1 LTQVEQF
8 IAYATDVT
16 VCNANGTPQPNTT
29 VEVSASSVVQI
40 AANGSVY
47 SVGPHAPVHLRTNR
61 AGTIAIAQPTES
73 LGAATLS
80 FSLPLQE
87 PIAVRQFA
95 GVEHDLAV
103 VSRDKL
109 LDARDAS
116 GAFLLPDKYR
126 NRDTA
131 QALADNCHACMKLVR
146 STAVKLNAAELK
158 GGARKLGVG
167 AHSRDATERL
177 NRIVAPSEP
186 VHWLIE
192 FGEGTMTYR
201 ELTEEAA
208 RNELRNFVGGPLAL
222 LSELGD
228 LVTAVS
234 NGIAQV
240 TSALITAIDNEV
252 RAAITFVID
261 GVNYIIRSAITL
273 VEEVFDLVEVVF
285 ANVMVGF
292 EKTFEWLGF
301 VFNWDDILRTRS
313 VIAYAIEEFLAFLPA
328 AAAGIKTLVDGGIAN
343 LVAQIDPAFDG
354 LVERLGNGNLGDCFR
369 NNQQDDPV
377 FSSGIANNQILDATL
392 SSGST
397 ASIRVPAAIM
407 GAMSGPVDDVLKKIQ
422 DFTTSVGNIN
432 EFQRAREILQ
442 NLGGDL
448 DQILNGIAAAMLRI
462 VQGIIKFM
470 LQGAQAVVDGLLDLL
485 STLTAALL
493 LLLKAECDVPFVSAF
508 YQWLAKAPLTPLDLV
523 ALIAAIPTTAL
534 YKAVTKAAP
543 FPDQASVDLFKTSYT
558 RQVLLA
564 RSGLGPSR
572 DVVAVAR
579 DNPPSFTFQQF
590 LDLANVTC
598 TGTYGLLMT
607 YPDTAAATDGT
618 DGPAS
623 TAVKN
628 ASIIG
633 FAAELGAQAFSF
645 PWSSSTGP
653 PDCVSSNGVKKWLW
667 LHSVMGI
674 VLDGLFLYHDGTFP
688 ENNNTAFGP
697 VITFIWG
704 LGRAG
709 VYATGFTKLSIY
721 SKISYGV
728 EAAVPCLKIFRLPVL
743 ARPPVLAALA
753 LIDYVGYVTIAT
765 TTFLDSLPPTTEG
778 SVAVSRVVPGAV
790 PPQLGGCP

>member
-1 LTQVEQF
+1 
-8 IAYATDVT
+8 
-16 VCNANGTPQPNTT
+16 
-29 VEVSASSVVQI
+29 
-40 AANGSVY
+40 
-47 SVGPHAPVHLRTNR
+47 
-61 AGTIAIAQPTES
+61 
-73 LGAATLS
+73 
-80 FSLPLQE
+80 
-87 PIAVRQFA
+87 
-95 GVEHDLAV
+95 
-103 VSRDKL
+103 
-109 LDARDAS
+109 
-116 GAFLLPDKYR
+116 
-126 NRDTA
+126 
-131 QALADNCHACMKLVR
+131 
-146 STAVKLNAAELK
+146 
-158 GGARKLGVG
+158 
-167 AHSRDATERL
+167 
-177 NRIVAPSEP
+177 
-186 VHWLIE
+186 
-192 FGEGTMTYR
+192 
-201 ELTEEAA
+201 
-208 RNELRNFVGGPLAL
+208 
-222 LSELGD
+222 
-228 LVTAVS
+228 
-234 NGIAQV
+234 
-240 TSALITAIDNEV
+240 
-252 RAAITFVID
+252 
-261 GVNYIIRSAITL
+261 
-273 VEEVFDLVEVVF
+273 
-285 ANVMVGF
+285 
-292 EKTFEWLGF
+292 
-301 VFNWDDILRTRS
+301 
-313 VIAYAIEEFLAFLPA
+313 
-328 AAAGIKTLVDGGIAN
+328 
-343 LVAQIDPAFDG
+343 
-354 LVERLGNGNLGDCFR
+354 
-369 NNQQDDPV
+369 
-377 FSSGIANNQILDATL
+377 
-392 SSGST
+392 
-397 ASIRVPAAIM
+397 
-407 GAMSGPVDDVLKKIQ
+407 
-422 DFTTSVGNIN
+422 
-432 EFQRAREILQ
+432 
-442 NLGGDL
+442 
-448 DQILNGIAAAMLRI
+448 
-462 VQGIIKFM
+462 
-470 LQGAQAVVDGLLDLL
+470 LLDLL

-765 TTFLDSLPPTTEG
+765 TTFLDSLPPHDGGVGRGQSGGTGRRAPPTGWLSLRPSDSSTQPLE
-778 SVAVSRVVPGAV
+778 SRVRVSAGVEAPGRRAAMKLTEENSDYTDCWPV
-790 PPQLGGCP
+790 RTDAEVTVKWETPDWMQATIDKRRAELGGRPVSQSVQRIRTQSRADGHWAG